1 MSRRRII
8 KILVVAECLIINP
21 IDSQTISTNM
31 PLPPMEWIKLSPS
44 GTSTPPGL
52 SHGCLM
58 GPTYS
63 ESTSSLPGFNQAYLF
78 GGRSAA
84 GTTSNGLYILDYS
97 KDPPVWSQPLPT
109 TSTIF
114 TTTPQP
120 RSHLLCGWD
129 SASNF
134 RNQLNIYAGRSEDGS
149 PLSDFWYYDP
159 TNRFWAQPKDFQP
172 TNHPPNYGS
181 IGGIDPTYLPAP
193 PGTSNSLIYI
203 GGANSTHSNTQL
215 APIALSFDGQLG
227 SNTNTINVNLSDLSS
242 GLRTNNNLLIGR
254 WGTTGTIMSRSKM
267 VIFSGCSNDPA
278 NEFKD
283 PVDPSC
289 ALTNGGILSFES
301 SFTASQLSTRP
312 SIPSSSWAGFNYC
325 PAPRIGGT
333 MVPNRNGYDGS
344 YSNQVIMIGG
354 RIDHHN
360 WDDQGGSQAGE
371 VAVLDTSSG
380 VWARTIPMIRNNAIF
395 TPKEGLL
402 ALALPS
408 KIGSSSTTSSGPTDI
423 LVYGGI
429 DVNSGQ
435 ASNELWI
442 LRLHPAKLTGNGT
455 AGGITMNYMS
465 SCATPT
471 PQNKKQDPTK
481 STNDGTPGESAGSG
495 PLQAPIAHLIFSG
508 IALAI
513 MMASLTILRCE
524 EPGKLSIRSR
534 WRTSRLW
541 LLIGAWHALITSCGL
556 LALAILVALFN
567 TRLTTT
573 PTTLS
578 LSRRGLLTGSNS
590 YDKLHPHDTLNRSA
604 HARLGLAITIV
615 GFLLVPALYLL
626 SWLDE
631 SLESKRKKKQLQ
643 QSSSDAQPRKL
654 KAKDS
659 QGIGS
664 TRRALQRMALLT
676 RQPFRQSSR
685 EEEKQQESGRLK
697 EAPALNRPQ
706 VEESSVEKKGGEF
719 IVERRDSVNSTSP
732 KRPPLAI
739 SGSHECTDSSSTS
752 HTSTQ
757 LLSQATTPGSSAQN
771 PQSTPALLAPES
783 SASQLK
789 PDPKPVERSFV
800 RSLHVPFTKV
810 FNLIRSSEPQNT
822 PTTVS
827 PPPISTGFEVMNRR
841 PPGRLRAQTQTRTR
855 VSLDIMSDVDPN
867 SERQSMED
875 PVPRRRSTITTGFD
889 DPNNGTRALPAPTTH
904 YPGSAE
910 DGYYE
915 DEVLNHH
922 EEEEEEEEDDDDDSV
937 YKKRVKARRK
947 LRRLADVCLH
957 LTILITNIY
966 FISSCFISQQSSD
979 DHHHHQF
986 ISRLIGGIAIGFVGI
1001 SYAIMVWLAWNRKPS
1016 SQSTLVIFISIIKD
1030 GSISLLANETLA
1042 GIGQFSTFQEQQ
1054 VAQQQQ
1060 QQQNMPQTQGQQQIG
1075 SGSVL
1080 AGGVGKRSVQGLS
1093 FYGGSQMGGSALG
1106 HGGGMGSM
1114 GGGGRFFGGYS
1125 IDQHNLRPSS
1135 PSHLDPSDLDP
1146 SPLPHPSTSPLYD
1159 SHRLWAVPPDQEDFF
1174 RSDVNDLLN
1183 HDHHPNDNIAH
1194 RESWLDQ
1201 REVQIVTTAP
1211 KRVLAVVN
1219 R

>member
-84 GTTSNGLYILDYS
+84 GTTSNGYTSSIIPKIL
-97 KDPPVWSQPLPT
+97 P
-109 TSTIF
+109 
-114 TTTPQP
+114 
-120 RSHLLCGWD
+120 SHLLCGWD

-267 VIFSGCSNDPA
+267 
-278 NEFKD
+278 D

-371 VAVLDTSSG
+371 VAVLDTSS
-380 VWARTIPMIRNNAIF
+380 
-395 TPKEGLL
+395 EGLL

-915 DEVLNHH
+915 DE
-922 EEEEEEEEDDDDDSV
+922 EEEDDDDDSV

-947 LRRLADVCLH
+947 LRDWRMLFTSNDLNH
-957 LTILITNIY
+957 QYLFHFFLFHSSTI
-966 FISSCFISQQSSD
+966 FD

-986 ISRLIGGIAIGFVGI
+986 IVDYWRNRIDGLSR
-1001 SYAIMVWLAWNRKPS
+1001 SWLMKPVNS
-1016 SQSTLVIFISIIKD
+1016 H
-1030 GSISLLANETLA
+1030 
-1042 GIGQFSTFQEQQ
+1042 TFQEQQ

-1060 QQQNMPQTQGQQQIG
+1060 QQQNMPQTQGQQQIASVHFSRR
-1075 SGSVL
+1075 SGKTKCPRTIFMEDL
-1080 AGGVGKRSVQGLS
+1080 RWEGVRLDMEGWKPL
-1093 FYGGSQMGGSALG
+1093 L
-1106 HGGGMGSM
+1106 
-1114 GGGGRFFGGYS
+1114 
-1125 IDQHNLRPSS
+1125 P
-1135 PSHLDPSDLDP
+1135 HLDPSDLDP

-1159 SHRLWAVPPDQEDFF
+1159 SHRLWPSLPI
-1174 RSDVNDLLN
+1174 RKTSLDL
-1183 HDHHPNDNIAH
+1183 I
-1194 RESWLDQ
+1194 ESWLDQ